1 MATADFNHEDF
12 ETSQQSEQDSTLLV
26 KFYSKTVEN
35 KSESA
40 KQGRPVFREREY
52 IDIKIPGSRDGAAR
66 PATFRD
72 KQRFPKH
79 YAAFKQRITAPTEG
93 TPLLEWGPI
102 SQSMAAEM
110 AFHNVKTVEQ
120 LAQMSD
126 TLCQQFMGAQN
137 FKAKAKRYLERM
149 QEDVTVD
156 HLQAELASRDKILEQ
171 MQEQIDSLMLSQAPV
186 YEED

>member
-1 MATADFNHEDF
+1 MATADFNYEDF
-12 ETSQQSEQDSTLLV
+12 DASAQSEQDATLLV
-26 KFYSKTVEN
+26 KFYTKSVEN

-66 PATFRD
+66 PATYRD

-79 YAAFKQRITAPTEG
+79 YAAFKQRTSAPAEG

-102 SQSMAAEM
+102 SQSMAMEM

-120 LAQMSD
+120 LAEMSD

-137 FKAKAKRYLERM
+137 FKAKAVRYLERM
-149 QEDVTVD
+149 KEEVTVD
-156 HLQAELASRDKILEQ
+156 HLQAELASRDKMLEE
-171 MQEQIDSLMLSQAPV
+171 MQDQIDILMINQVPP
-186 YEED
+186 EEE